1 MKYIIGLTGNIA
13 VGKSAVL
20 NILRELGAEVID
32 ADAVT
37 REVMARGQRAY
48 KDIVAAFGPAILG
61 PDRQIDRP
69 ALGRRVFSDPA
80 ALRRLEQI
88 VHPATIERISRQIE
102 HSPAGVIVIEAI
114 KLIESGMVARLCDTL
129 WVVAAPPEAQ
139 LRRLMEQRGMGRAD
153 AEQRIAAQPPQ
164 SEKIAAAKLV
174 IRNAGTLEETRR
186 QVIAAWETIPAEY
199 RQGGV

>member
-1 MKYIIGLTGNIA
+1 MKYVIGLTGNIA

-20 NILRELGAEVID
+20 NMLRELGATVID

-37 REVMARGQRAY
+37 REVMQRGRRAY
-48 KDIVAAFGPAILG
+48 KEIVAAFGPAILG

-88 VHPATIERISRQIE
+88 VHPATIERIARQIE
-102 HSPAGVIVIEAI
+102 RAETPVVVIEAI
-114 KLIESGMVARLCDTL
+114 KLIESGMTARLCNAL
-129 WVVAAPPEAQ
+129 WVVEAPAEQQ
-139 LRRLMEQRGMGRAD
+139 LARLMTQRGMSRAD

-164 SEKIAAAKLV
+164 AEKIAMADVV
-174 IRNAGTLEETRR
+174 IHNGGTLEETRR
-186 QVIAAWETIPAEY
+186 QVLAAWEAIPAEF
-199 RQGGV
+199 RTREA